1 MRHFS
6 LLSSLLW
13 MACRS
18 DDSVKILNANP
29 EITIVSHDSNS
40 LIREGELNRFRAQV
54 SDTNHDPEE
63 LEVAWYSGA
72 TQLCDWAMSTAEGE
86 SLCEAILTEDS
97 NLIAEVRD
105 SEGAAG
111 TAALQLVIV
120 PTEAPTVAW
129 QAPSSAGTYYSDVLI
144 ELSAM
149 VDDLEEHQ
157 KRSKPHW

>member
-72 TQLCDWAMSTAEGE
+72 TQLCDWGMPTAGE
-86 SLCEAILTEDS
+86 SLCEATLTEDS
-97 NLIAEVRD
+97 NLIAEVRI
-105 SEGAAG
+105 
-111 TAALQLVIV
+111 QRV
-120 PTEAPTVAW
+120 PQGRQHSSWSLSRPRAPTVAGKHP
-129 QAPSSAGTYYSDVLI
+129 AVL
-144 ELSAM
+144 EHTTAMSLLSICN
-149 VDDLEEHQ
+149 
-157 KRSKPHW
+157 SG